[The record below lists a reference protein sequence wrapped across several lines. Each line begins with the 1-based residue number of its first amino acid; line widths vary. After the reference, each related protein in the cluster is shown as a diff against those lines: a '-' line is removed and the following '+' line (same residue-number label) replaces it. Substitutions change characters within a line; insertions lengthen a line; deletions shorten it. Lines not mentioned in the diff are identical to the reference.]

1 MVTEIQARTGNTQ
14 LSVSQTDRAFNT
26 KTPQEEVPKVELP
39 PLVRPEIK
47 VDLDKMRSNLQDA
60 LTKINDMMVDGGR
73 NLGFSIDPALSQ
85 PVIIVRKLDTGEV
98 IRQIPNEVVVSIAH
112 DIENLKGVLLNRKV

>member
-1 MVTEIQARTGNTQ
+1 MVTEIQARTGNTK
-14 LSVSQTDRAFNT
+14 LSVSQTDRALNT

-47 VDLDKMRSNLQDA
+47 VDLDKMRRNLQDA

-112 DIENLKGVLLNRKV
+112 NIENLKGVLLNRKV

>member
-26 KTPQEEVPKVELP
+26 KTPQEDVPKVELP

>member
-14 LSVSQTDRAFNT
+14 LSVSQTDRALNT

-112 DIENLKGVLLNRKV
+112 NIENLKGVLLNRKV

>member
-14 LSVSQTDRAFNT
+14 LSVSQTDRAINT

>member
-1 MVTEIQARTGNTQ
+1 MVTEIQARTGITQ
-14 LSVSQTDRAFNT
+14 LSVSQTDRALNT
-26 KTPQEEVPKVELP
+26 KTPQEEVPTVELP

>member
-1 MVTEIQARTGNTQ
+1 MVTEIQARTGITQ
-14 LSVSQTDRAFNT
+14 LSVSQTDRALNT

-112 DIENLKGVLLNRKV
+112 NIENLKGVLLNRKV

>member
-1 MVTEIQARTGNTQ
+1 MVTEIQARAGNTQ
-14 LSVSQTDRAFNT
+14 SSVSQIERALNI
-26 KTPQEEVPKVELP
+26 KTPQEEVPKVELQ
-39 PLVRPEIK
+39 PLRRPEIK

-112 DIENLKGVLLNRKV
+112 NIENLKGVLLNRKV